1 MSTALGIAAVTAT
14 LRDLLNNGLLDQ
26 STTGDVSVTV
36 LPPDRVWSSAPAA
49 TKANGLNLFLY
60 HVSTNPGYRN
70 HLMPSRDSDGNRT
83 TNPPLALD
91 LYYMLT
97 AYGVEDFN
105 AEILLGYGMQIL
117 HETSVLTRKH
127 IEAALGNTGVDVTGS
142 DLPDNVSQ
150 LRTSDLANQFE
161 SIKLSPYNC
170 SVDEAYK
177 LWSAFQSPYRPSAY
191 YMATVLLIESKRPTR
206 SSLPVQERV
215 VVTVPLLHPSII
227 AVEPLIVPFSATP
240 TLTLKGSGLKEI
252 GASAQVGDLAA
263 PISAGASDSKMEVT
277 LPSGVLAGPNQVRV
291 VHRALMPDGTFRT
304 SESSN
309 SAPFLYAPR
318 IRPKGPGLDVT
329 AVLSAP
335 PIKGTIT
342 VKIDPKVGKD
352 QKVTLLLNPVGATS
366 QTLSF
371 AASTRLADTDTVA
384 FPVSDFVLGDY
395 LIRVE
400 VDGAQSP
407 LTQDAGGNYAGPKV
421 TF

>member
-14 LRDLLNNGLLDQ
+14 LRDLLNNGLLDRK
-26 STTGDVSVTV
+26 TNTGDVTVSV
-36 LPPDRVWSSAPAA
+36 LPPDRVWPA
-49 TKANGLNLFLY
+49 TGNKTNSLNLFLY

-70 HLMPSRDSDGNRT
+70 HLMPQRDSDGNRV

-105 AEILLGYGMQIL
+105 AEILLGHGMQIL
-117 HETSVLTRKH
+117 HETSVLTKKH
-127 IEAALGNTGVDVTGS
+127 IEAALGGPGVAVSGDDLPADVTLLG
-142 DLPDNVSQ
+142 
-150 LRTSDLANQFE
+150 TADLANQLE

-191 YMATVLLIESKRPTR
+191 YMATVLLIESHRPTR
-206 SSLPVQERV
+206 ASLPVKERV
-215 VVTVPLLHPSII
+215 VVTVPLLHPSIT
-227 AVEPLIVPFSATP
+227 AVEPLIVPFSGTP
-240 TLTLKGSGLKEI
+240 TLTLKGSGLKEV
-252 GASAQVGDLAA
+252 GAAALVGDIAA
-263 PISAGASDSKMEVT
+263 PISAGASDSSMVVT
-277 LPSGVLAGPNQVRV
+277 LPSGVLAGPNQVRI

-309 SAPFLYAPR
+309 SAPFLYAPQ

-329 AVLSAP
+329 PVLTGAP
-335 PIKGTIT
+335 LKGKIT
-342 VKIDPKVGKD
+342 VKIDPPAGKD
-352 QKVTLLLNPVGATS
+352 QKVTLLLNPAAASAG
-366 QTLSF
+366 TLTF
-371 AASTRLADTDTVA
+371 AAPTRLTDADTIVFTVA
-384 FPVSDFVLGDY
+384 GLAVGDY

-407 LTQDAGGNYAGPKV
+407 LTQDVGGNYVGPKV
-421 TF
+421 NLT

>member
-26 STTGDVSVTV
+26 SPPGDVSVTV
-36 LPPDRVWSSAPAA
+36 LPPDRVWPSAPGAK
-49 TKANGLNLFLY
+49 TNSLNLFLY

-70 HLMPSRDSDGNRT
+70 HLMPSRDSEGNRT

-117 HETSVLTRKH
+117 HETSVLTKKH
-127 IEAALGNTGVDVTGS
+127 IEAALGGTGVAVTGS
-142 DLPDNVSQ
+142 DLPDNVTLLGSA
-150 LRTSDLANQFE
+150 DLANQLE

-191 YMATVLLIESKRPTR
+191 YMATVLLIESTRPTR
-206 SSLPVQERV
+206 ATLPVKERV
-215 VVTVPLLHPSII
+215 VVTVPLLHPSIT
-227 AVEPLIVPFSATP
+227 AVEPLIVPFSAAP
-240 TLTLKGSGLKEI
+240 LLTLKGSGLQEV
-252 GASAQVGDLAA
+252 GASAFVGDLAA
-263 PISAGASDSKMEVT
+263 PISAGATDSSMTVT
-277 LPSGVLAGPNQVRV
+277 LPAGVHAGTNQVRV
-291 VHRALMPDGTFRT
+291 AHRALMPDGTFRT

-329 AVLSAP
+329 PSLSGP
-335 PIKGTIT
+335 PLKGKIT
-342 VKIDPKVGKD
+342 VKIDPQVGKD
-352 QKVTLLLNPVGATS
+352 QKATLLLNPIGTS
-366 QTLSF
+366 AETLSF
-371 AASTRLADTDTVA
+371 PSPTLSADTDTIAFVVA
-384 FPVSDFVLGDY
+384 GLVAGDY

-400 VDGAQSP
+400 VSGAQSP
-407 LTQDAGGNYAGPKV
+407 LIQDAGGNYIGPKV
-421 TF
+421 TLA